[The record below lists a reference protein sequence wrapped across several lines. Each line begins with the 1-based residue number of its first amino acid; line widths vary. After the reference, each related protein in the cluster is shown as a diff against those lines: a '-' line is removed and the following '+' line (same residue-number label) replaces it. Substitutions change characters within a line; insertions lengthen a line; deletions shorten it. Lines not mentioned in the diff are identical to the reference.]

1 MIFLKYDE
9 IHAKI
14 KQDLKKSQHVFIALN
29 AWFSSQKVAYLKVLI
44 YWMNAAF

>member
-14 KQDLKKSQHVFIALN
+14 KQDLKESQRISIALN
-29 AWFSSQKVAYLKVLI
+29 A
-44 YWMNAAF
+44 